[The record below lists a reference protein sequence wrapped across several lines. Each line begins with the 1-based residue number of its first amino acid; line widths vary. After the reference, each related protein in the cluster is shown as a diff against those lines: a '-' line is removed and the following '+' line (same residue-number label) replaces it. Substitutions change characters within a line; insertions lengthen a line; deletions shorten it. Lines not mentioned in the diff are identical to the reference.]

1 MLALYTSPGSATET
15 TNTDQMVISEIPRSF
30 LLTSLPPCNQIDGI
44 ITVTRDKLMTVLS
57 APEMR
62 FGTKQDVPFIIAVIR
77 DGMRDGYFNFDDD
90 GLSQFESQIS
100 EAIAGAGTGRELRRF
115 LVCL

>member
-1 MLALYTSPGSATET
+1 HKKTGLNEKGWHFCWPYIPPGSATET
-15 TNTDQMVISEIPRSF
+15 TNADQMVISEIPRSF

-90 GLSQFESQIS
+90 DGLSQFESQ
-100 EAIAGAGTGRELRRF
+100 
-115 LVCL
+115 

>member
-1 MLALYTSPGSATET
+1 
-15 TNTDQMVISEIPRSF
+15 
-30 LLTSLPPCNQIDGI
+30 
-44 ITVTRDKLMTVLS
+44 MTVLS

-90 GLSQFESQIS
+90 DGLSQFES
-100 EAIAGAGTGRELRRF
+100 
-115 LVCL
+115 

>member
-1 MLALYTSPGSATET
+1 
-15 TNTDQMVISEIPRSF
+15 
-30 LLTSLPPCNQIDGI
+30 
-44 ITVTRDKLMTVLS
+44 MTVLS

-90 GLSQFESQIS
+90 DGLSQFESQNGERIAPIS
-100 EAIAGAGTGRELRRF
+100 
-115 LVCL
+115 CLSLMLNIMAQR